1 VAVAIIFP
9 TPGIYAVVGVLNC
22 RLRITGAVWL
32 GRVCAGIVIAGVGLV
47 DGGVIAGVGLDA
59 G

>member
-1 VAVAIIFP
+1 
-9 TPGIYAVVGVLNC
+9 LS
-22 RLRITGAVWL
+22 ITGAVWL
-32 GRVCAGIVIAGVGLV
+32 GRVYAGSVIAGIGLV

>member
-1 VAVAIIFP
+1 
-9 TPGIYAVVGVLNC
+9 
-22 RLRITGAVWL
+22 LRITGAVWL
-32 GRVCAGIVIAGVGLV
+32 GRVCAGSVIAGVGLVDGGVIAGVGLV